1 MGDREHIEQARLRDR
16 IGQYHKYVDNALVNA
31 PDPTS
36 SHFLPEN
43 DRFNKD
49 FAANDKLRRE
59 SEIHRKQQIVDSRR

>member
-59 SEIHRKQQIVDSRR
+59 SEIQRKQQVVDSRR

>member
-36 SHFLPEN
+36 SHFQPEAE
-43 DRFNKD
+43 RFNRD
-49 FAANDKLRRE
+49 FAANDKIRR
-59 SEIHRKQQIVDSRR
+59 QQEHANK

>member
-31 PDPTS
+31 PDQSS

-59 SEIHRKQQIVDSRR
+59 SEIQRKQ